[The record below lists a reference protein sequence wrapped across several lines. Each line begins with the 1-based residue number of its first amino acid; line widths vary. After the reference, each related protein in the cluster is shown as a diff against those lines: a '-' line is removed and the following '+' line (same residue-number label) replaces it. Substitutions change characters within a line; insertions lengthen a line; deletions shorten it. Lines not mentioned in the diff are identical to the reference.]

1 VQVDLVLPDVV
12 GRSGRFAGAV
22 GGGVARRRGQGRR
35 EGEGEEAGQG
45 RGASAGA
52 GTGASYAKSH
62 EISLWEV
69 GLFRAT
75 YVVRVA
81 HIVLL
86 MA

>member
-1 VQVDLVLPDVV
+1 MDLVLPDVV
-12 GRSGRFAGAV
+12 RRSGRLAGAV
-22 GGGVARRRGQGRR
+22 GGGVARRRGQGSR

-45 RGASAGA
+45 GGASAGA

-81 HIVLL
+81 HIVLP